1 MLVIRLFYSSH
12 CRGVKYLIVVLVC
25 ISQMTNDVEHLF
37 MVLLAKEKCVQGNSL
52 VVQWLGLSTFTAMG
66 LRSVPGHQT
75 KILQA
80 SWHSRKKRERKEEK
94 GVWILCSFFNCIICL
109 FIEL

>member
-1 MLVIRLFYSSH
+1 MLVIRLCYSSQ

-52 VVQWLGLSTFTAMG
+52 VVQWLGLSTLTA
-66 LRSVPGHQT
+66 LALNSIPGPGT
-75 KILQA
+75 KIPQA
-80 SWHSRKKRERKEEK
+80 TWPSLHLISPRHTK
-94 GVWILCSFFNCIICL
+94 
-109 FIEL
+109 